1 MRNEVGVTIAA
12 FFGVVALSSVGG
24 AAQAQS
30 QQSEKQFPSSF
41 SQPAEA
47 GYVAAGIP
55 KMPNPP
61 GPAPKHDI
69 TGAWAGPIKAT
80 RDPMPPMTPA
90 GEARFKLNKPE
101 QVVHLAATND
111 TFSTSCVPLGF
122 PRYLY
127 NHAIESRGGMWFE
140 PVKDRMLILMQYQ
153 RVWRDVWMDG
163 RPLPKQ
169 VDARGFPDS
178 RFYGYSIGHWDGDT
192 TFVIDTNGMN
202 DDSWLDENG
211 HPKSKD
217 AHIEE
222 RYTRLDQYTLQVTA
236 TLDDPKY
243 YTRPWVF
250 LKTTY
255 YWMRAQDFQEVFC
268 VPSQAIEYRN
278 TLSLP
283 ADTGGGAA
291 K

>member
-1 MRNEVGVTIAA
+1 MGPNCTIRSLAELMERTDTTFLARATTHLFQVKTRSAVRTPRQDVVRDHITGARQMRNEVGVTIAA
-12 FFGVVALSSVGG
+12 FFGVVALSSAGG
-24 AAQAQS
+24 AAHAQS

-69 TGAWAGPIKAT
+69 TGAWAGPIKPT

-111 TFSTSCVPLGF
+111 TFSTSCDPLGF

-127 NHAIESRGGMWFE
+127 NHAIESRGGMRFE
-140 PVKDRMLILMQYQ
+140 PVQDRMLILMQYQ

-163 RPLPKQ
+163 RQLPKR
-169 VDARGFPDS
+169 VDARGFPD
-178 RFYGYSIGHWDGDT
+178 
-192 TFVIDTNGMN
+192 
-202 DDSWLDENG
+202 
-211 HPKSKD
+211 
-217 AHIEE
+217 
-222 RYTRLDQYTLQVTA
+222 
-236 TLDDPKY
+236 
-243 YTRPWVF
+243 
-250 LKTTY
+250 
-255 YWMRAQDFQEVFC
+255 
-268 VPSQAIEYRN
+268 
-278 TLSLP
+278 
-283 ADTGGGAA
+283 
-291 K
+291 